1 MKQSYLR
8 LMLTLAMGLFSM
20 LHSAA
25 GNEKMQGFSL
35 KSTVKG
41 DHVLQFSIPEYD
53 MEDITLNG
61 QTFKRPFINGAG
73 QMSLVGNPE
82 LPVLTTFYAVDPGK
96 TYRAQV
102 NIISSEFVENVDLLP
117 LQTWENVTTDEI
129 VSFKRNVNTYTN
141 LTAYPE
147 NLGVVSETQTF
158 RDLEI
163 VTVSFTPFQY
173 KPLQKRLEVITSAEI
188 ELVEIGSVED
198 NSLRPA
204 KRSRVFEKLYRS
216 IVVNYDRYISA
227 EEYQKPSILYILPS
241 NSSNIMST
249 LNSLFNWRH
258 KAGYVVN
265 TVSISTTGSSVSA
278 IKYYIQNAYETWT
291 DPPEYVA
298 LVGDASGSYSIPTY
312 FENWSGYNG
321 EGDFPYSQLD
331 GTDLFPE
338 VLIGRISFSST
349 TELATIIN
357 KTIQYETNPYMG
369 ENWFTRAC
377 VVGDPS
383 TSGISCIITKEA
395 TKHNLEELGGYD
407 DVRTVYNSPFPS
419 QMVNNLNDGLTFFNY
434 RGYWGV
440 SGFTNGN
447 ISGLNNGFKLCV
459 ATVITCGT
467 GSFSSETSMSEA
479 FIRAGTPSQPK
490 GAVVAIGTA
499 TLGTHTMFN
508 NAVDMGFYYGVFAD
522 GLETPSAA
530 LVRGTLHMYQT
541 YPSNPNSFVSTF
553 THWNNLMGDP
563 ALHMWT
569 AVPQSFSVTYDNSL
583 NRGTNFIDIH
593 VNASDG
599 DDMQGALVTILKGS
613 DEVFESGYTDAA
625 GNITLPINSFAVGN
639 MSVTVTAKN
648 YIPHQ
653 GMVQISNPEAN
664 VNILA
669 NLVIIDDD
677 GNAPSNGNGDGVL
690 NSSEVVEL
698 TIPIHNYG
706 TSSASGITGTLSAN
720 SDNVTVTV
728 STITYGGLDSNETYY
743 PTDQFVVELDNSV
756 VEGQDVEFRLILADD
771 NNNSWEGILTYN
783 TAGSYLDVV
792 SVTVIDGG
800 DGVLDP
806 GETAQLQ
813 FSLSNSGSVN
823 ATNVMAFLNTNLPAL
838 EITDESSVWGTIL
851 AGQMSN
857 STDHFTVTADES
869 LLPGTMAHLF
879 LTITG
884 GDGFEIT
891 RPFTLQIGT
900 VTVTDPLGP
909 DEYGYYI
916 YDSGDQI
923 YSNAPFYNW
932 IEIDDRYGGNG
943 SQIAVI
949 DNGNNGDDVTHVTL
963 PFMFRM
969 YGQAYGQITVCSNG
983 WIAMGHT
990 SMQSFRNYPLPGAGG
1005 PSPMIAAF
1013 WDDMITSSNGRV
1025 YKYYDAANHQFII
1038 EWSRLRTYDNNSLE
1052 TFQVILRDPAYY
1064 FTPTGDGEI
1073 LIQYKTF
1080 NNTTTGNYGWGQVH
1094 GAYCTVGI
1102 EDATATKGLQYTFNN
1117 QYPMAAM
1124 QLDDETAILITTRGS
1139 DIRMRGDVNQDG
1151 LLDVTDVLILVDYII
1166 DQNTS
1171 NLNPYLAD
1179 MNQDEIINIL
1189 DMIGIILIIM
1199 DY

>member
-1 MKQSYLR
+1 
-8 LMLTLAMGLFSM
+8 
-20 LHSAA
+20 
-25 GNEKMQGFSL
+25 
-35 KSTVKG
+35 
-41 DHVLQFSIPEYD
+41 
-53 MEDITLNG
+53 
-61 QTFKRPFINGAG
+61 
-73 QMSLVGNPE
+73 
-82 LPVLTTFYAVDPGK
+82 
-96 TYRAQV
+96 
-102 NIISSEFVENVDLLP
+102 
-117 LQTWENVTTDEI
+117 
-129 VSFKRNVNTYTN
+129 
-141 LTAYPE
+141 
-147 NLGVVSETQTF
+147 
-158 RDLEI
+158 
-163 VTVSFTPFQY
+163 
-173 KPLQKRLEVITSAEI
+173 
-188 ELVEIGSVED
+188 
-198 NSLRPA
+198 
-204 KRSRVFEKLYRS
+204 
-216 IVVNYDRYISA
+216 
-227 EEYQKPSILYILPS
+227 
-241 NSSNIMST
+241 
-249 LNSLFNWRH
+249 
-258 KAGYVVN
+258 
-265 TVSISTTGSSVSA
+265 
-278 IKYYIQNAYETWT
+278 
-291 DPPEYVA
+291 
-298 LVGDASGSYSIPTY
+298 
-312 FENWSGYNG
+312 
-321 EGDFPYSQLD
+321 
-331 GTDLFPE
+331 
-338 VLIGRISFSST
+338 
-349 TELATIIN
+349 
-357 KTIQYETNPYMG
+357 
-369 ENWFTRAC
+369 
-377 VVGDPS
+377 
-383 TSGISCIITKEA
+383 
-395 TKHNLEELGGYD
+395 
-407 DVRTVYNSPFPS
+407 
-419 QMVNNLNDGLTFFNY
+419 
-434 RGYWGV
+434 
-440 SGFTNGN
+440 
-447 ISGLNNGFKLCV
+447 
-459 ATVITCGT
+459 
-467 GSFSSETSMSEA
+467 
-479 FIRAGTPSQPK
+479 
-490 GAVVAIGTA
+490 
-499 TLGTHTMFN
+499 
-508 NAVDMGFYYGVFAD
+508 
-522 GLETPSAA
+522 
-530 LVRGTLHMYQT
+530 
-541 YPSNPNSFVSTF
+541 
-553 THWNNLMGDP
+553 
-563 ALHMWT
+563 
-569 AVPQSFSVTYDNSL
+569 
-583 NRGTNFIDIH
+583 
-593 VNASDG
+593 
-599 DDMQGALVTILKGS
+599 MQGALVTILKGS

-756 VEGQDVEFRLILADD
+756 VEGQDVELRLILADD

-851 AGQMSN
+851 AGQMTN
-857 STDHFTVTADES
+857 SADHFTVTADEA

-884 GDGFEIT
+884 GDGFEIM

-932 IEIDDRYGGNG
+932 IEIDDRYGGIG
-943 SQIAVI
+943 SQLAII
-949 DNGNNGDDVTHVTL
+949 DYGNNGDDVTHVTL
-963 PFMFRM
+963 PFTFRM

-1025 YKYYDAANHQFII
+1025 YKYYDDANHQFII

-1080 NNTTTGNYGWGQVH
+1080 NNTTTGNYGWSQVH

-1102 EDATATKGLQYTFNN
+1102 EDATATRGLEYTFNN
-1117 QYPMAAM
+1117 QYPTAAM

-1166 DQNTS
+1166 DQDTA

>member
-1 MKQSYLR
+1 MIQSYLR
-8 LMLTLAMGLFSM
+8 LMLTLIVSLFS
-20 LHSAA
+20 LLNAA
-25 GNEKMQGFSL
+25 EGNETKQGFSL

-41 DHVLQFSIPEYD
+41 DHVLQFSIPEYE
-53 MEDITLNG
+53 MEDVTLNG
-61 QTFKRPFINGAG
+61 QTFKKPVINGAG
-73 QMSLVGNPE
+73 QTSLEGNPE
-82 LPVLTTFYAVDPGK
+82 LPVLTTFYAVEPGK
-96 TYRAQV
+96 SYRANV
-102 NIISSEFVENVDLLP
+102 NIISSEVIENIDLLP
-117 LQTWENVTTDEI
+117 WQTWENVTTDEI
-129 VSFKRNVNTYTN
+129 VSFKRNVNTYSD
-141 LTAYPE
+141 LTPYPE

-173 KPLQKRLEVITSAEI
+173 QPLQNRLEVITSAEI
-188 ELVEIGSVED
+188 ELVEIGSVID
-198 NSLRPA
+198 NSQRPA
-204 KRSRVFEKLYRS
+204 KRSRVFEKLYKS
-216 IVVNYDRYISA
+216 IVVNYDRFVSV

-241 NSSNIMST
+241 NSTNLMST
-249 LNSLFNWRH
+249 LNLLINWRH

-265 TVSISTTGSSVSA
+265 IISTSTTGSSVSA
-278 IKYYIQNAYETWT
+278 IKNYIQNAYETWT

-312 FENWSGYNG
+312 FDNWSGYNG

-338 VLIGRISFSST
+338 ILLGRISFSST

-357 KTIQYETNPYMG
+357 KTVQYETNPYMG

-377 VVGDPS
+377 MVGDPS
-383 TSGISCIITKEA
+383 SSGISCIITKEV
-395 TKHNLEELGGYD
+395 TKHYLEELGDYD
-407 DVRTVYNSPFPS
+407 DVRTVYNGSFPS

-440 SGFTNGN
+440 SGFTNGSIN
-447 ISGLNNGFKLCV
+447 GLNNGFKLSV

-479 FIRAGTPSQPK
+479 FVRAGTPSQPK
-490 GAVVAIGTA
+490 GAVAAIGTA
-499 TLGTHTMFN
+499 TIGTHTMFN
-508 NAVDMGFYYGVFAD
+508 NAVDLGFYYGIFAD

-530 LVRGTLHMYQT
+530 LARGKLHLYQT

-553 THWNNLMGDP
+553 THWNNLIGDP
-563 ALHMWT
+563 ALRMWT
-569 AVPQSFSVTYDNSL
+569 AVPQSFSVTYDNSI

-593 VNASDG
+593 VNNSDG
-599 DDMQGALVTILKGS
+599 DNMQGALVTILKGS
-613 DEVFESGYTDAA
+613 DEVFESGYTDAN
-625 GNITLPINSFAVGN
+625 GNITLPINSFAEGN

-653 GMVQISNPEAN
+653 GMVQISNPETN

-669 NLVIIDDD
+669 NLCIIDDD
-677 GNAPSNGNGDGVL
+677 ANAPSNGNSDGVL
-690 NSSEVVEL
+690 NSSEIVEL

-706 TSSASGITGTLSAN
+706 TSSVNGLTGVLSAH
-720 SDNVTVTV
+720 SSNVNVNV
-728 STITYGGLDSNETYY
+728 ASVTYGGLDSNETYY
-743 PTDQFVVELDNSV
+743 PIEQFVIELDNSV
-756 VEGQDVEFRLILADD
+756 IEGQYVELRLMLTDN

-783 TAGSYLDVV
+783 TAGSFLDIV
-792 SVTVIDGG
+792 SVNVIDGG

-823 ATNVMAFLNTNLPAL
+823 ATNVTASLNTNLPL
-838 EITDESSVWGTIL
+838 LDIIDEGSVWGTIL
-851 AGQMSN
+851 AGQMTN
-857 STDHFTVTADES
+857 SSDHFTVTADAG
-869 LLPGTMAHLF
+869 LLPGTVVHLF

-891 RPFTLQIGT
+891 RSFTLQIGT
-900 VTVTDPLGP
+900 VTESDPLGP
-909 DEYGYYI
+909 DEHGYYI

-932 IEIDDRYGGNG
+932 IEIDDRYGGIG
-943 SQIAVI
+943 SQIAII
-949 DNGNNGDDVTHVTL
+949 DNGNNGDDVLQLTL
-963 PFMFRM
+963 PFTFRM
-969 YGQAYGQITVCSNG
+969 YGQSYGQISVCSNG

-990 SMQSFRNYPLPGAGG
+990 NMQSFRNYPIPGAGG

-1025 YKYYDAANHQFII
+1025 YKYFDAANHQFII

-1052 TFQVILRDPAYY
+1052 TFQVILRDPAFY

-1102 EDATATKGLQYTFNN
+1102 EDATASKGLQYTFNN
-1117 QYPMAAM
+1117 QYPTAAM
-1124 QLDDETAILITTRGS
+1124 TLDDETAILITTRGS

-1151 LLDVTDVLILVDYII
+1151 LLDVADVLILVDYII

-1189 DMIGIILIIM
+1189 DMINIILIIM